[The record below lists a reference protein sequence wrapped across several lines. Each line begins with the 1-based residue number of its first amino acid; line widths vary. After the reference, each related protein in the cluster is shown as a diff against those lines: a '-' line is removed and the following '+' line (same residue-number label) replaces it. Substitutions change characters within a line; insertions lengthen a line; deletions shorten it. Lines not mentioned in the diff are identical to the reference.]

1 MFSPLSPFAAAV
13 AACLLLIA
21 NHAQAQSPQ
30 APSSTAPP
38 LASVLSLDTHGYLL
52 PAQLPD
58 SLRWTPPPPVA
69 GSSADAHDLAIA
81 HALQPLQGSVRWQQ
95 ARQDA
100 QLHFPQ
106 AASHFACA
114 LGVSISAEHTPHL
127 YRLLRLSMLDAS
139 GSTGAAKQRYQR
151 PRPFMVNGGATCTPE
166 DEPDLR
172 GNGSYPSGHSAIG
185 WSWAQLL
192 AELAPQRAD
201 ALIARGRSY
210 AESRMV
216 CNVHWQSDVLQS
228 RVAATATVAAL
239 HADAGFR
246 RDLRAARAELDQAR
260 RRGERPD
267 PQRCEEEAAALATP
281 LPGVL

>member
-1 MFSPLSPFAAAV
+1 MFSLLRLLAAAV
-13 AACLLLIA
+13 AGCLLLVA
-21 NHAQAQSPQ
+21 NNAKAQSPQ
-30 APSSTAPP
+30 ASRSTTSAPV
-38 LASVLSLDTHGYLL
+38 SVLSLDTHGYLL
-52 PAQLPD
+52 PAQQPD
-58 SLRWTPPPPVA
+58 SLQWTPPPVA

-81 HALQPLQGSVRWQQ
+81 HALQPLQGSARWQQ
-95 ARQDA
+95 AREDA
-100 QLHFPQ
+100 QLRFPL
-106 AASHFACA
+106 AASHFTCA
-114 LGVSISAEHTPHL
+114 LGVTISAAHTPHL

-151 PRPFMVNGGATCTPE
+151 ARPFMVNGGATCTPE
-166 DEPDLR
+166 DEHDLR

-201 ALIARGRSY
+201 ALMARGRSY

-228 RVAATATVAAL
+228 RVAAL
-239 HADAGFR
+239 HADAGFK
-246 RDLRAARAELDQAR
+246 RDMRAARVELDQAR

-267 PQRCEEEAAALATP
+267 PQRCQAEAAALATP